1 MALDTKKWG
10 DIAGLSIVVL
20 LVQMALTKWIYP
32 LFGKTTQVIFS
43 INPQTAVTSPTVGNK
58 VLGILSGIIPFNLG
72 NIGVWVS
79 MFIGVFVL
87 LLLGYWVYEQSWA
100 WKGKDIYQRLWAILF
115 YGTAALYV
123 VLLLLKSSVP
133 GIAVPLLIGV
143 LVNYLVIA
151 VVVTMLAKNV
161 KFIRI

>member
-1 MALDTKKWG
+1 MALNTKKWG

-115 YGTAALYV
+115 YGTAMLYV

-133 GIAVPLLIGV
+133 GIAMPLLVGV
-143 LVNYLVIA
+143 LLNYLVIA
-151 VVVTMLAKNV
+151 VVITALAKNV
-161 KFIRI
+161 DFIRI

>member
-10 DIAGLSIVVL
+10 DIAGLAIVVL